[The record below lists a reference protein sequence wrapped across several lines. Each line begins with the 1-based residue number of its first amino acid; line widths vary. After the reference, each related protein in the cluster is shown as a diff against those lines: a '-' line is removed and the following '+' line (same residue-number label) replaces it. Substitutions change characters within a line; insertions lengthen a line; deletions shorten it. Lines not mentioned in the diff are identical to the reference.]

1 MTAGVWFP
9 PLALPLGGGREWV
22 GWITSPL
29 EGEVETAGS
38 LPGVEG
44 GGGVNQWMPLSSTG
58 MTAGVC
64 PQVPS
69 PPSSGSG

>member
-1 MTAGVWFP
+1 MTAGVWP
-9 PLALPLGGGREWV
+9 PPPWPSPSDGGREWV

-44 GGGVNQWMPLSSTG
+44 GGG
-58 MTAGVC
+58 
-64 PQVPS
+64 
-69 PPSSGSG
+69 